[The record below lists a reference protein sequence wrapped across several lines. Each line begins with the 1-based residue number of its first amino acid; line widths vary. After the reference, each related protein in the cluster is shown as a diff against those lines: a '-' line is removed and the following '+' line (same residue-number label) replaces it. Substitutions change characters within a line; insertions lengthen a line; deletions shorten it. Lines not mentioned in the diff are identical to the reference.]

1 MEFSVFIYFYIIS
14 WIPIKFVNR
23 QESVTILRDTAE
35 DITVCSITCVQRAA
49 IPCHSWEQN
58 LGLLVNLPLPGHTD
72 SPFLHNCWLW
82 AWSLLSL
89 CQVREVQWTAVVRAM
104 ALKEV
109 CHGFQRRNFSSLV
122 FWILNDRSKIAFY
135 LNLCFEFLF
144 MIISEFSH
152 EYAIIM
158 SQTSATSWQVR
169 KQ

>member
-1 MEFSVFIYFYIIS
+1 MDFSVFIHFYIIS

-23 QESVTILRDTAE
+23 QGSIIILRDTAE
-35 DITVCSITCVQRAA
+35 DIAVCSITCVQRAA
-49 IPCHSWEQN
+49 TPCQSWEHN

-89 CQVREVQWTAVVRAM
+89 CQVREMQWTEVVRAM

-109 CHGFQRRNFSSLV
+109 CHGFQRRIFSSLCSES
-122 FWILNDRSKIAFY
+122 WMNPFY

-144 MIISEFSH
+144 MIISELSH
-152 EYAIIM
+152 EYAIIT